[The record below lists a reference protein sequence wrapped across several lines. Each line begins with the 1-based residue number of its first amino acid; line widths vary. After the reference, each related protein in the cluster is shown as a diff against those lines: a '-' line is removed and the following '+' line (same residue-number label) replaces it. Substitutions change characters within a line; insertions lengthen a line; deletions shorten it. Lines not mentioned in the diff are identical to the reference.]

1 MLGIDIFDASILP
14 AALVSVLAGLISF
27 LSPCVLPIVPPYLA
41 YMSGISLDNSS
52 QKRNVKVIL
61 VATSFVL
68 GLSTVFL
75 ILGLGASSFGILL
88 LGYKD
93 FLTTVAGL
101 LIMGFGL
108 HFLGIVHIPLLNREV
123 RFDTGKMGG
132 SFFGAY
138 LLGLAF
144 AFGWTPCIGPVLG
157 SILALSATEASI
169 STGVLLLSF
178 YSLGLAIPF
187 ILSGYYMSRFLTTRK
202 GFSKYYGRV
211 TKTGGVIL
219 LLTGVLIAT
228 NQIQVIS
235 YYILTIFPF
244 LTTLG

>member
-1 MLGIDIFDASILP
+1 MIIKR
-14 AALVSVLAGLISF
+14 VLAFGAGFISF
-27 LSPCVLPIVPPYLA
+27 LTPCVLPIIPGY
-41 YMSGISLDNSS
+41 ISYITGKNLDEIEQDRRGVLIKTVLFSVGFS
-52 QKRNVKVIL
+52 L
-61 VATSFVL
+61 VFIVL
-68 GLSTVFL
+68 GATASAVGNILLFLSNEL
-75 ILGLGASSFGILL
+75 RIAAGILIIL
-88 LGYKD
+88 
-93 FLTTVAGL
+93 FSFQ
-101 LIMGFGL
+101 M
-108 HFLGIVHIPLLNREV
+108 LGIFNFSFLNQEKRIETQSYKNSYVFPLLV
-123 RFDTGKMGG
+123 
-132 SFFGAY
+132 GA
-138 LLGLAF
+138 AF

-169 STGVLLLSF
+169 SSGVLLLSF

-187 ILSGYYMSRFLTTRK
+187 ILSGYYMSKFLTTRK